1 MDINQLIDKEL
12 AARDELDEHIKEV
25 HDMLKPLAAKD
36 FDVDLEKDTH
46 GPLVRVSR
54 KGKNLFITRTHKSG
68 GGKWSYNVTP
78 SDDFPCRSFG
88 AKSMDTLKQQLA
100 DHIVRYIEGST
111 TSKSD
116 KKK

>member
-12 AARDELDEHIKEV
+12 AAHEELDEHIKEV

-36 FDVDLEKDTH
+36 FNVVVEKDTH

-54 KGKNLFITRTHKSG
+54 KGKDLFITRTHKSG
-68 GGKWSYNVTP
+68 GGKWAYNVTP
-78 SDDFPCRSFG
+78 CKDFPCRTFG
-88 AKSMDTLKQQLA
+88 AKSMHTLQQQLA
-100 DHIVRYIEGST
+100 DHIVKYIEE
-111 TSKSD
+111 SD